1 MEEPKVKS
9 QKEDALL
16 DLFSDAS
23 VAGRQPATSSNLL
36 DSSPVA
42 KPDAKTEAPMDL
54 LVDSKSPTT
63 LFEATATPAAA

>member
-16 DLFSDAS
+16 DLFADAS
-23 VAGRQPATSSNLL
+23 VAGRQPTDSSNLL

-42 KPDAKTEAPMDL
+42 KPDTRTEAPMDL

-63 LFEATATPAAA
+63 LFAAAKMPAVA